1 MPSRS
6 AAPQPTRPSPDQTVL
21 TSHLAREVSTNGLT
35 LWPQTCSFQR
45 MAKNP
50 LLLVPN
56 VITIAR
62 ILAIIPIVWLVMT
75 GDITLRII
83 ALVIYVA
90 AAASDWLDGYLARA
104 WGQYSPLGRM
114 LDPIADKLLV
124 GILIAAL
131 AWDGSFSGWDMIPVV
146 AILFR
151 EFFVSGLREFLG
163 NAKVVLNVTW
173 LAKWKTTIQLVA
185 LAVVLLERIIP
196 GLRLPSDILLWVA
209 GALTLWTGLQYLRAS
224 WPHLVQDQK

>member
-1 MPSRS
+1 
-6 AAPQPTRPSPDQTVL
+6 
-21 TSHLAREVSTNGLT
+21 
-35 LWPQTCSFQR
+35 

-56 VITIAR
+56 LITIAR
-62 ILAIIPIVWLVMT
+62 ILAIIPIVALVMQ
-75 GDITLRII
+75 GDIILRLV
-83 ALVIYVA
+83 ALIIYVI

-104 WGQYSPLGRM
+104 WNQYSPLGRM

-131 AWDGSFSGWDMIPVV
+131 AWDGSFSGWDMIPAC

-151 EFFVSGLREFLG
+151 EFFIPGLREFLG
-163 NAKVVLNVTW
+163 SITVVLPVSW

-185 LAVVLLERIIP
+185 LAAVLLEKIVP
-196 GLRLPSDILLWVA
+196 GFGLVSDILLWVA
-209 GALTLWTGLQYLRAS
+209 GALTLWTGFQYLRAS
-224 WPHLVQDQK
+224 WPHLVEDQK